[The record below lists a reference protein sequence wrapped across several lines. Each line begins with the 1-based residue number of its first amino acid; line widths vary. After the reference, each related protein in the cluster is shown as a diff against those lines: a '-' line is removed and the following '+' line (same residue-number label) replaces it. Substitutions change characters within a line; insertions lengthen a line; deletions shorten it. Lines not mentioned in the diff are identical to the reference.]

1 MMQKMHIHLPERMH
15 MHKPDWPATRI
26 HLKHLVRD
34 PRFWAT
40 LALVIL
46 FGLMILTT
54 ILSKGAGSINT
65 KMTYPYN
72 PYWP

>member
-1 MMQKMHIHLPERMH
+1 MQKMHIHLPGRMH
-15 MHKPDWPATRI
+15 MHKPDWHAMRL
-26 HLKHLVRD
+26 HLGHMVHD

-40 LALVIL
+40 LALIVL

-54 ILSKGAGSINT
+54 ILSKDSTSTPVN
-65 KMTYPYN
+65 MTPFN